1 MKSTNIHTCTR
12 SFIAGLMI
20 VLMAGLMTH
29 PLLAI
34 DKAKTLERLDNCT
47 EVFQEIMDIP
57 EEGIPDWL
65 LEKSEALVII
75 PSVIKAAFGFGGRRG
90 HGIMIHRLDNGKWS
104 SPSFV
109 TITGGS
115 FGLQIGGSSTDLVL
129 VVNNKR
135 GYHALLSDKVK
146 LGADAS
152 VAAGPVGRHA
162 EAGTDVKLQAE
173 IYAYARSKGAF
184 AGISLD
190 GSALTNDSEANTAF
204 YGKMVDYK
212 QVLNNP
218 TWPFPEEAQPLL
230 DMLHKY
236 EGRN

>member
-1 MKSTNIHTCTR
+1 MNTNMDTSLR
-12 SFIAGLMI
+12 SFIA
-20 VLMAGLMTH
+20 VLMMVILAGVMTH
-29 PLLAI
+29 PVLAI
-34 DKAKTLERLDNCT
+34 DKEKTVERMNDSV
-47 EVFQEIMDIP
+47 EVLQEIMDIP
-57 EEGIPDWL
+57 EEGIPEWL
-65 LEKSEALVII
+65 LEKCEALVII
-75 PSVIKAAFGFGGRRG
+75 PGVIKAALGFGGRRG

-129 VVNNKR
+129 VVNNER
-135 GYHALLSDKVK
+135 GYRALLGNKVK

-162 EAGTDVKLQAE
+162 EAGTDIQLKAE
-173 IYAYARSKGAF
+173 IFAYARSKGAF

-218 TWPFPEEAQPLL
+218 TWPFPPEAKRLIEL
-230 DMLHKY
+230 LHKY

>member
-1 MKSTNIHTCTR
+1 MKFAKIHTFIR
-12 SFIAGLMI
+12 STAAVVMI
-20 VLMAGLMTH
+20 VVMAGVMTH
-29 PLLAI
+29 PVLAI
-34 DKAKTLERLDNCT
+34 DKNKTMERLNDCM

-57 EEGIPDWL
+57 EGGIPDWL

-75 PSVIKAAFGFGGRRG
+75 PGVIKAAFGFGGRRG

-152 VAAGPVGRHA
+152 VAAGPVGRSA
-162 EAGTDVKLQAE
+162 EAGTDVQFKAE
-173 IYAYARSKGAF
+173 IYAYARSKGVF

-218 TWPFPEEAQPLL
+218 TWPFPEEAKPLL
-230 DMLHKY
+230 DLLHKY
-236 EGRN
+236 EGRK